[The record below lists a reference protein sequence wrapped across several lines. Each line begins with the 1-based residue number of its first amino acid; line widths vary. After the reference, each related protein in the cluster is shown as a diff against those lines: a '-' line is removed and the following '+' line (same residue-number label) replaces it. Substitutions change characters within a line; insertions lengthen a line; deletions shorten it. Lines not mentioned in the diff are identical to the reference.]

1 MTDDV
6 KIKEPPLFLM
16 FLLICIGTIGAVLY
30 TPALPFITEHF
41 GISDDLSEL
50 TMTFYLVGYAVGQLL
65 YGPISNRLG
74 RKPALYIGLTIA
86 AIGALLSILSFHL
99 DSFWLLTISRLIFAL
114 GASAGIQVIFTVIGD
129 FYKPPRNSQ
138 VLSYLTLAFAI
149 GPSFGI
155 TIGGFLTQYLGWASC
170 FYFLL
175 IYCVFLI
182 VLVKILPETNLEK
195 DPHATKLKNIGTE
208 YFSKFKDKNV
218 VIGGVLIG
226 AAVAFSYIF
235 ATAAPFIAMDKLGLD
250 PSKYGLL
257 NLMPSL
263 GLVIGAL
270 TSAAFAKYIAPLK
283 LVLYAC
289 VITAVGAFVM
299 LVFFGFNFLNIYTLF
314 IPFTFAL
321 IGQPIIEAN
330 VICLALESNRNKATT
345 TAIINFINLSLSV
358 IFVVLISLPATVIPL
373 SLPILF
379 VALSLFIFYLF
390 KKLKDFHNAEKP
402 KS

>member
-1 MTDDV
+1 MTDQV

-30 TPALPFITEHF
+30 TPALPLITDHF
-41 GISDDLSEL
+41 NISDDLSEL
-50 TMTFYLVGYAVGQLL
+50 TMTFYLIGYAVGQLI

-74 RKPALYIGLTIA
+74 RKPALYIGLSIA
-86 AIGALLSILSFHL
+86 AFGALLSVLAYYL
-99 DSFWLLTISRLIFAL
+99 NSFWLLTFSRLVFSL

-138 VLSYLTLAFAI
+138 ILSYLTLAFAI
-149 GPSFGI
+149 GPSIGI
-155 TIGGFLTQYLGWASC
+155 TIGGYLTEYLGWVSC
-170 FYFLL
+170 FYFLF
-175 IYCVFLI
+175 IYCIILLI
-182 VLVKILPETNLEK
+182 LVKLFPETNLEK
-195 DPHATKLKNIGTE
+195 DPHATKLKNISFE
-208 YFSKFKDKNV
+208 YFSKFKDKKV
-218 VIGGVLIG
+218 VVGGVLIG

-235 ATAAPFIAMDKLGLD
+235 ATAAPFIAINRLGVN

-270 TSAAFAKYIAPLK
+270 TSAAFAKYIPPLK

-289 VITAVGAFVM
+289 IVTSIGACVM
-299 LVFFGFNFLNIYTLF
+299 LIFFGFNFLNIYTLF
-314 IPFTFAL
+314 IPFTIAI

-330 VICLALESNRNKATT
+330 VICLALECNKNKATT

-358 IFVVLISLPATVIPL
+358 IFVVLISLPATIVPI

-379 VALSLFIFYLF
+379 TGLAALIFYLY
-390 KKLKDFHNAEKP
+390 KKLKDLHNDQKP
-402 KS
+402 TS